1 MRNQVVY
8 KMSEVYINNI
18 AVFFPNKP
26 VDNES
31 IEDIL
36 GMIDGKPSLVKRIVL
51 RSNKIKTRYYAID
64 PNTQE
69 TTHSNAQMAAEA
81 IKNLKKDGFDDSKA
95 ELLVCGTTVPD
106 QLLPSHALMVLGES
120 GLGSIEAV
128 SIAGICLSGLSA
140 LKYAFSSIKAGLIES
155 AITTGSENI
164 SASMRGRNFEPEV
177 HSRVDMVK
185 KNKELTFEKDFL
197 RWMLSDGAGAIG
209 LSSQP
214 NESGISLKIENIF
227 AKSYANE
234 QEACMY
240 SGCEKLKDGTLRG
253 YREYL
258 PSEWLSKSIFAVKQD
273 VKLLNENIV
282 EYTVI
287 KPLKEML
294 KKDLFDP
301 KEIDWFLPHYSSD
314 YFKDRLYEG
323 MKEANC
329 DIPQDKWF
337 TNLSTKGNTGSAS
350 IYIILE
356 ELFHSGQ
363 IKKGQ
368 KLLCYIPES
377 GRFSTAYMLLE
388 AV

>member
-1 MRNQVVY
+1 
-8 KMSEVYINNI
+8 MSEVYINNI
-18 AVFFPNKP
+18 AAFFPNDAVENDKMESVLGM
-26 VDNES
+26 VDN
-31 IEDIL
+31 
-36 GMIDGKPSLVKRIVL
+36 KPSLVKRVVL
-51 RSNKIKTRYYAID
+51 RSNKIKSRYYAID
-64 PNTQE
+64 PKTGE
-69 TTHSNAQMAAEA
+69 TTHTNAQMAALA
-81 IKNLKKDGFDDSKA
+81 IKALEKNGFNTKKA

-120 GLGSIEAV
+120 DLDSMEAV
-128 SIAGICLSGLSA
+128 SIAGICLSGLTA
-140 LKYAFSSIKAGLIES
+140 LKYAYASVKAGLIDS
-155 AITTGSENI
+155 AISTGSENI

-177 HSRVDMVK
+177 QSRVDIVK

-209 LSSQP
+209 VSNKP
-214 NESGISLKIENIF
+214 NESGLSLKIESIF

-240 SGCEKLKDGTLRG
+240 SGCEKQKDGSLKG

-258 PSEWLSKSIFAVKQD
+258 PQDWLKKSIFSVKQD
-273 VKLLNENIV
+273 VKLLNEKIV
-282 EYTVI
+282 EYTVV

-294 KKDLFDP
+294 EKDMFKP
-301 KEIDWFLPHYSSD
+301 EEIDWFLPHYSSD
-314 YFKDRLYEG
+314 YFKERLAEG
-323 MKEANC
+323 MSEAGC
-329 DIPQDKWF
+329 DIAREKWF

-356 ELFHSGQ
+356 ELFHSKK